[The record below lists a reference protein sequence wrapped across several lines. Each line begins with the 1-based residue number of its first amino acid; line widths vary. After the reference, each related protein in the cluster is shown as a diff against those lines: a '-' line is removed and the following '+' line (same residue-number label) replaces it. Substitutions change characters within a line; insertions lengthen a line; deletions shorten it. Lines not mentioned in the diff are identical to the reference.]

1 MPRPTTAARRYAE
14 AAFELAGRDD
24 THEQWDED
32 LKVAAELVADERIS
46 RIVDNPAVPVG
57 DRDEILGRLLE
68 KRVSRAVLNL
78 VRLLAQ
84 RGRIDLLPAVSR
96 QFSRLFD
103 QLQGVVPATV
113 TSASPLEPEQ
123 EEQVRARLEELTGR
137 TVRLTSAVNPDL
149 IGGVMVQVGDQL
161 IDSSVRGRL
170 ERLRDQLVAGSR

>member
-14 AAFELAGRDD
+14 AAFDLAGRDD

-32 LKVAAELVADERIS
+32 LRLAASLDGDERIA
-46 RIVDNPAVPVG
+46 RVVDNPAVPFG
-57 DRDEILGRLLE
+57 QRYELIGRLLE
-68 KRVSRAVLNL
+68 KRVSRPVLNL

-84 RGRIDLLPAVSR
+84 RGRIELLPAVSR
-96 QFSRLFD
+96 EFSRLFD
-103 QLQGVVPATV
+103 ELQGVVPATV
-113 TSASPLEPEQ
+113 TSASPLEREQ
-123 EEQVRARLEELTGR
+123 EDAVRARIEELTGR

>member
-24 THEQWDED
+24 NHEQWDED
-32 LKVAAELVADERIS
+32 LKLAAELVTDERIS

-57 DRDEILGRLLE
+57 DRDQILGRLLE

-123 EEQVRARLEELTGR
+123 EEAVRARIEELTGR
-137 TVRLTSAVNPDL
+137 TVRLTSAVNADL